1 MRWTGNFFRRKN
13 RGKEIERRAITAIA
27 DAGHFN
33 VPFVRSQVFERPW
46 NSGSGGIVLNL
57 SFFKQKPYLT
67 PGVVRLL
74 AEQIIRDAASR
85 GAGALRIKLYHK
97 STVLKSVDQAFFEIE
112 DAASAPVQMRNRDM
126 LVGLAIGSDPDAI
139 PMMCIPPGLLL
150 PLINTFAGQTSK
162 KNNRRCF
169 TVSGNTSEGDRY
181 FDIKVILEDDATLS
195 IEFEER

>member
-1 MRWTGNFFRRKN
+1 
-13 RGKEIERRAITAIA
+13 
-27 DAGHFN
+27 
-33 VPFVRSQVFERPW
+33 
-46 NSGSGGIVLNL
+46 LNL
-57 SFFKQKPYLT
+57 SFFKRN
-67 PGVVRLL
+67 PGPAPELVHRL

-85 GAGALRIKLYHK
+85 GANAFRIKVYHNSK
-97 STVLKSVDQAFFEIE
+97 LLKPIDQAVIEIE
-112 DAASAPVQMRNRDM
+112 DDTSVLVHMRNRDM
-126 LVGLAIGSDPDAI
+126 LVGLAIGSDPDGT